1 MPPSLIYQIHT
12 PLPKS
17 TKITTRP
24 HRASLLNPPR
34 SALYPRLR
42 SALHDSTPGQEQ
54 CSKWGD
60 GDGELRNGW
69 ERKPRE
75 VLKMGT
81 DWVLMKWLRNE
92 FVEMGF
98 FLEGDGDGELRNGL
112 GEEAKSSYREQPI
125 GTAPPPPGR
134 DPLLQAEISMT
145 PPPLDRWDRNGKAW
159 WQALRLR

>member
-1 MPPSLIYQIHT
+1 LGFDEMV
-12 PLPKS
+12 K
-17 TKITTRP
+17 
-24 HRASLLNPPR
+24 
-34 SALYPRLR
+34 
-42 SALHDSTPGQEQ
+42 
-54 CSKWGD
+54 KWVCGDGFFLEGD

-112 GEEAKSSYREQPI
+112 GEEAKSSYREVSTEEK
-125 GTAPPPPGR
+125 GERAGEKLKRGERR
-134 DPLLQAEISMT
+134 DRRKKERINKRM
-145 PPPLDRWDRNGKAW
+145 DKIF
-159 WQALRLR
+159 